1 MKKLTIA
8 LLSGGLSSER
18 EVSLNSGNQVFDSL
32 DKEKYNVIRYDPA
45 TDIPRIVA
53 DAAKIDAALIILH
66 GPNGEDGTVQ
76 GLLDLLKIPY
86 QGSGVLGSAVAMN
99 KAVSKQLYEKAG
111 LLVPPYIVVKQGDTV
126 DPRICSE
133 KLGLPLMVK
142 PVSAGSSVGMSVV
155 KTEDSLKTALDK
167 AFEYDEAVLIEA
179 YIKGIEITGGVLGN
193 QDPEALPLIEIIP
206 DEHHEFFDYE
216 AKYVAGVTKEI
227 CPARIDNELAEK
239 ARNYAKI
246 AHTALH
252 CKGYSRTDMIL
263 KDREIY
269 VLETNTIP
277 GMTRTS
283 LFPQAAKAAGMSFS
297 QLLDRLIQLGIEAK
311 RGQSFEYIEKDRISP
326 QERARMFEEYNQQSL
341 ITSKV
346 EEISLNLLKVGNLTY
361 EQIAEIT
368 GLTADRVKE
377 LSVSNPNYE
386 A

>member
-1 MKKLTIA
+1 MKKLTLA

-18 EVSLNSGNQVFDSL
+18 EVSLNSGNQVFESL
-32 DKEKYNVIRYDPA
+32 DKEKYDIIRYDPA
-45 TDIPRIVA
+45 SDIPRLVA
-53 DAAKIDAALIILH
+53 DAASIDAALIILH

-76 GLLDLLKIPY
+76 GLLDLLNIPY

-99 KAVSKQLYEKAG
+99 KALSKQLYEKAG
-111 LLVPPYIVVKQGDTV
+111 LSVPPYIVVKQGDTV
-126 DPRICSE
+126 EPQACSE
-133 KLGLPLMVK
+133 TLGLPLMVK

-155 KTEDSLKTALDK
+155 KTEASLKTALDK
-167 AFEYDEAVLIEA
+167 AFKYDEAILIES
-179 YIKGIEITGGVLGN
+179 YIKGIELTGGVIGN

-206 DEHHEFFDYE
+206 DERHEFFDYE

-227 CPARIDNELAEK
+227 CPARIDKELTEK
-239 ARNYAKI
+239 AQNYAKI

-263 KDREIY
+263 KDSDIY

-311 RGQSFEYIEKDRISP
+311 HRSGVQK
-326 QERARMFEEYNQQSL
+326 
-341 ITSKV
+341 
-346 EEISLNLLKVGNLTY
+346 
-361 EQIAEIT
+361 
-368 GLTADRVKE
+368 
-377 LSVSNPNYE
+377 
-386 A
+386 